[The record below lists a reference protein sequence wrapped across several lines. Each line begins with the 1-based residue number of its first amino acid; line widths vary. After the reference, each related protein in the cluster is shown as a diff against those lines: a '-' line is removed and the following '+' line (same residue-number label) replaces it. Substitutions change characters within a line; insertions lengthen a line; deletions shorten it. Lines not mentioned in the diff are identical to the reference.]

1 VEFLELLIQATEPY
15 VLLEAE
21 QTQLLLVKPRL
32 LEVVDQVPRHLL
44 EQVLRVVV
52 LAGQAAAAV
61 LLQGPVELLHQVKVL
76 LVGLEIPVQLTAA
89 AVAGQQPLAATHLIL
104 GLVVVAVMVVRV
116 VPQPTYIANGQL

>member
-44 EQVLRVVV
+44 EQVLTVVV

-89 AVAGQQPLAATHLIL
+89 AVAGQQPLAATHL
-104 GLVVVAVMVVRV
+104 
-116 VPQPTYIANGQL
+116 ANGQL